1 MTKEPKTDTKIE
13 TKTETETKSVPVIK
27 TVKKKI
33 IKNFAEGR
41 LYIKSTFNNTL
52 VTVTDPKGNVLTW
65 SSSGQCGF
73 KGSRKSTPYAA
84 TTAIEKALD
93 AVKPYGIKKLAV
105 YLKGPG
111 VGRDAA
117 LRYLRSKRDFDV
129 DQISDI
135 TPIPHNG
142 PRPPKARR
150 V

>member
-1 MTKEPKTDTKIE
+1 MTDTKKIV
-13 TKTETETKSVPVIK
+13 TKKKVVKSVAEARLC
-27 TVKKKI
+27 VK
-33 IKNFAEGR
+33 
-41 LYIKSTFNNTL
+41 SSFNNTI
-52 VTVTDPKGNVLTW
+52 VTISDLKGNTLSW
-65 SSSGQCGF
+65 SSSGHSGF
-73 KGSRKSTPYAA
+73 KGARKSTPFAA

-93 AVKPYGIKKLAV
+93 AAKPFGIKKLEV

-117 LRYLRSKRDFDV
+117 LRFLRTKRDFDV
-129 DQISDI
+129 ELISDI

>member
-1 MTKEPKTDTKIE
+1 MAENNQSPKTT
-13 TKTETETKSVPVIK
+13 T
-27 TVKKKI
+27 KKKI
-33 IKNFAEGR
+33 FKNIAEGR
-41 LYIKSTFNNTL
+41 LYVQSTFNNTL
-52 VTVTDPKGNVLTW
+52 VSVTDLKGKVITW
-65 SSSGQCGF
+65 SSAGNCGF

-84 TTAIEKALD
+84 TTAIEKALEE
-93 AVKPYGIKKLAV
+93 AKKHGLKKLEV

-129 DQISDI
+129 DKIADI

-142 PRPPKARR
+142 PRPPKQRR